1 MIRKKSENR
10 KLRIILTEDGS
21 HTIFYPEI
29 NDHYHSIHGAFSES
43 LHVFIR
49 SGFSYHPSADVSIL
63 EVGFGTGLNVL
74 LTLKQALEEKRQ
86 VIYHAIDKFV
96 LPADITD
103 SLNYNQFLETINP
116 GLFNAIHRLSWNTD
130 HELSG
135 FFLLRK
141 ILADINELEPTIG
154 YDIVYFDAFGP
165 DKQPEMWTEDI
176 FRKIYTAMNPG
187 GLLVT
192 YSSKGD
198 VKRRFQKCGFIV
210 EKIPGPPGKREMLRC
225 IRQT

>member
-1 MIRKKSENR
+1 MICKKSGNR

-21 HTIFYPEI
+21 HTIYHSEI

-43 LHVFIR
+43 LHVYIR
-49 SGFSYHPSADVSIL
+49 SGFNYHPSANVSIL

-86 VIYHAIDKFV
+86 VTYHTIDKFV

-103 SLNYNQFLETINP
+103 CLNYNQFLENINP
-116 GLFNAIHRLSWNTD
+116 GLFNTIHRLSWDTD

-141 ILADINELEPTIG
+141 ILADMNELELVKG
-154 YDIVYFDAFGP
+154 YDIVYFDPFGP
-165 DKQPEMWTEDI
+165 DKQPDMWTEDI

-225 IRQT
+225 SRQT

>member
-1 MIRKKSENR
+1 VIRKKTENR
-10 KLRIILTEDGS
+10 KLRIILTKDGS
-21 HTIFYPEI
+21 HTIYHPEI

-43 LHVFIR
+43 LHVYIR
-49 SGFSYHPSADVSIL
+49 SGFSYHPSADVCIL

-103 SLNYNQFLETINP
+103 SLNYNQFLKTINP
-116 GLFNAIHRLSWNTD
+116 GLFNAIHRLSWDTD